1 MNKTNDNGLLNR
13 YTNTEEL
20 SAAAQ
25 RHFAGD
31 FPNPQRMGCP
41 VPGTLQALVR
51 AERLPD
57 DELQLHLFKCSECF
71 NEYRAEVLVWRQE
84 KELSADAG
92 IGWRAVLDALWN
104 WRIPISATVA
114 TMLLLSA
121 GIAFRRT
128 PAPQSNPMRPQPVPQ
143 ASVVVENSQP
153 EPPGAI
159 PPTPVIAQQQSTT
172 EERLLA
178 VNIDLN
184 NHQSPGTQ
192 QRSGGET
199 VPAISLPRAYV
210 RLKLKLPRESASG
223 RYRVSLLDDYLKSIV
238 SGQAVTTDGNYLVV
252 KLNLRHLPKQ
262 FYSLSLTQRDEAPY
276 FYRVVLTDP

>member
-1 MNKTNDNGLLNR
+1 MNNTDDNSPLNR
-13 YTNTEEL
+13 YADTEDL
-20 SAAAQ
+20 IAAAQ

-31 FPNPQRMGCP
+31 FPNPQRKGCP

-92 IGWRAVLDALWN
+92 IGWRAVLDALRN

-114 TMLLLSA
+114 VLLLLAA
-121 GIAFRRT
+121 GIVFRRM
-128 PAPQSNPMRPQPVPQ
+128 PAPQSNPMRSQPVPQ

-159 PPTPVIAQQQSTT
+159 PPTPVITQQQSTA

-178 VNIDLN
+178 VRIDLN
-184 NHQSPGTQ
+184 NQGSLGTQ
-192 QRSGGET
+192 QRSGGEVST
-199 VPAISLPRAYV
+199 PISLPRAFV
-210 RLKLKLPRESASG
+210 RLKLKLPREYAPG
-223 RYRVSLLDDYLKSIV
+223 LYRVSLLDDYLRSVV
-238 SGQAVTTDGNYLVV
+238 SGQSVTTDGNYLVV
-252 KLNLRHLPKQ
+252 KLDLRHLPRQ
-262 FYSLSLTQRDEAPY
+262 FYRLSLTQKDEAPY
-276 FYRVVLTDP
+276 FYKVVLTDP